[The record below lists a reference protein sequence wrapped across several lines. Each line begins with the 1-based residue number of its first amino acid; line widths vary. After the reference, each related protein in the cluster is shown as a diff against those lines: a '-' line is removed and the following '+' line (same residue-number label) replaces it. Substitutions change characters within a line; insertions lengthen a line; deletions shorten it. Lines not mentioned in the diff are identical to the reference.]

1 MCNIRQYIISD
12 KVEENMPPEEEA
24 VKLSRED
31 IDRLGKISALLFK
44 MFEKKQKLFD
54 NELLELFYGGILVM
68 TDEMGGTGMIAAKYT
83 KSMKCFIEK
92 LR

>member
-1 MCNIRQYIISD
+1 MSS
-12 KVEENMPPEEEA
+12 EEEA

-31 IDRLGKISALLFK
+31 IDRLGKISAILFK
-44 MFEKKQKLFD
+44 MFEKEQKLFD

-68 TDEMGGTGMIAAKYT
+68 TDEMDGTGMIATKYT

>member
-1 MCNIRQYIISD
+1 MSS
-12 KVEENMPPEEEA
+12 EEI

-31 IDRLGKISALLFK
+31 IDKLGKISAILFK
-44 MFEKKQKLFD
+44 MFEKEQKLFD

-68 TDEMGGTGMIAAKYT
+68 TDEMDSTGMIATKYT
-83 KSMKCFIEK
+83 KSMKCLTEK